1 MGLQATGYRAKEIGG
16 ILTVRQAPTGE
27 IQVACDF
34 DAKPQRRKG
43 VQRKMPHR
51 TQSNTD
57 VRGKRTVLIVDD
69 HPIVRQGLAQL
80 INQETDLLVC
90 GQAEDAHQAM
100 QAIRDL
106 KPNMVIVDIS
116 LKDTSGV
123 ELIKDLKVQYPELPV
138 LTLSMHDEAIYGE
151 RALRAGARGYIMKQ
165 EATEK
170 VFTAIRRVLACEV
183 YVSDMMAAKMVSK
196 LVGGVSKKPAS
207 AIESLSDRELEVF
220 RMIGEGFN
228 TREMADRLHLSVKT
242 IETYRAHIKDKLALQ
257 DASELLRSA
266 IQWVNSE
273 LQR

>member
-1 MGLQATGYRAKEIGG
+1 
-16 ILTVRQAPTGE
+16 
-27 IQVACDF
+27 
-34 DAKPQRRKG
+34 
-43 VQRKMPHR
+43 
-51 TQSNTD
+51 
-57 VRGKRTVLIVDD
+57 VDD
-69 HPIVRQGLAQL
+69 HPIVRQGLTQL
-80 INQETDLLVC
+80 INQESDLLVC
-90 GQAEDAHQAM
+90 GQAEDAHNAIA
-100 QAIRDL
+100 AIRQFHPD
-106 KPNMVIVDIS
+106 MVIVDIS

-123 ELIKDLKVQYPELPV
+123 ELIKDLKVQFPELPV
-138 LTLSMHDEAIYGE
+138 LTLSMHDEAVYGE

-170 VFTAIRRVLACEV
+170 VVTAIRRVLAGEV
-183 YVSDMMAAKMVSK
+183 YVSDGMAAKMVSK

-207 AIESLSDRELEVF
+207 PIESLSDRELEVF

-228 TREMADRLHLSVKT
+228 TREMAEKLHLSVKT

>member
-1 MGLQATGYRAKEIGG
+1 M
-16 ILTVRQAPTGE
+16 
-27 IQVACDF
+27 
-34 DAKPQRRKG
+34 PQK
-43 VQRKMPHR
+43 
-51 TQSNTD
+51 TQSTD
-57 VRGKRTVLIVDD
+57 TRKKRTVLIVDD
-69 HPIVRQGLAQL
+69 HPIVRQGLTQL
-80 INQETDLLVC
+80 INQESDLLVC
-90 GQAEDAHQAM
+90 GQAEDAHDAIA
-100 QAIRDL
+100 AIRQFHPD
-106 KPNMVIVDIS
+106 MVIVDIS

-123 ELIKDLKVQYPELPV
+123 ELIKDLKVQFPELPG
-138 LTLSMHDEAIYGE
+138 LTLSMHDEAVYGE

-170 VFTAIRRVLACEV
+170 VVTAIRRVLAGEV
-183 YVSDMMAAKMVSK
+183 YVSDGMAAKMVSK

-207 AIESLSDRELEVF
+207 PIESLSDRELEVF

-228 TREMADRLHLSVKT
+228 TREMAEKLHLSVKT

>member
-1 MGLQATGYRAKEIGG
+1 
-16 ILTVRQAPTGE
+16 
-27 IQVACDF
+27 
-34 DAKPQRRKG
+34 
-43 VQRKMPHR
+43 MPHR
-51 TQSNTD
+51 ANNSTD
-57 VRGKRTVLIVDD
+57 VRSKRTVLIVDD

-80 INQETDLLVC
+80 INQESDLVVC
-90 GQAEDAHQAM
+90 GQAEDAHEAIG
-100 QAIRDL
+100 AIREHHPD
-106 KPNMVIVDIS
+106 MVIVDIS

-123 ELIKDLKVQYPELPV
+123 ELIKDLKVRHPDLPV
-138 LTLSMHDEAIYGE
+138 LTLSMHDEAVYGE

-170 VFTAIRRVLACEV
+170 VVTAIRRVLAGEI
-183 YVSDMMAAKMVSK
+183 YVSDGMAAKMVSK
-196 LVGGVSKKPAS
+196 MVGGASKKAAS
-207 AIESLSDRELEVF
+207 PIESLSDRELEVF

-228 TREMADRLHLSVKT
+228 TREMAEKLHLSVKT